1 MAVIEER
8 GIEIDVDMQKDTV
21 YKVTKGNA
29 EGSIQTGDLIYIDK
43 YSGML
48 INPKAKGW
56 LTPDELTPSVMDFQ
70 YERMPGYKV
79 YRCNYHTSIRRCM

>member
-1 MAVIEER
+1 MAGIEER
-8 GIEIDVDMQKDTV
+8 GIEMLKDTV

-48 INPKAKGW
+48 INLKAKGW
-56 LTPDELTPSVMDFQ
+56 FTPDELTPSVMDFQ
-70 YERMPGYKV
+70 YERMLDYKV